1 MIRVHPIVD
10 LFFSLDL
17 LKAQKANPDLFKAQ
31 KANPVQ

>member
-1 MIRVHPIVD
+1 MIRVDPIVD
-10 LFFSLDL
+10 LFFLLDL